1 MCTLTEEL
9 KSCMSAECLR
19 QDTLA
24 ASDEQR
30 EAVQL
35 APSSGHRGML
45 AYGVQASQQAR
56 GRGLR
61 LCSALGHG
69 AWRGGP
75 A

>member
-9 KSCMSAECLR
+9 QSCTSAEHLR

-24 ASDEQR
+24 ASTEQR
-30 EAVQL
+30 EALQL
-35 APSSGHRGML
+35 KPSSGHGGML
-45 AYGVQASQQAR
+45 AYGVQASQQAP
-56 GRGLR
+56 GQGLR
-61 LCSALGHG
+61 LGHG